1 MSLSG
6 FSVRFL
12 DRFLGFYAATCTI
25 LIPRSFKRINNGY
38 SRLIR
43 KERIDELKITMF
55 LPLERKISS
64 RYSVNIYSLSRYSIK
79 VFNPFLAI
87 DLNDRETMH
96 IQAYRRALVIF
107 QLLPASRRVVR
118 VASNSIFRIKS
129 NIMPLDIEMFISEIE
144 KRSAIY
150 NTKLKEYSDKNLKKK
165 LWIELCE
172 KFVDNWNDLSTADK
186 DEKNKQLQKKWKN
199 LRTCFKREYDEQK
212 SEMYGSGGKK
222 RHKYLYFD
230 QLLFLRDFIESRK
243 ISSNSEST
251 ISNRNDIE
259 NVIEE
264 TEDINHVSPVTSLKP
279 TANVTKRKKISN
291 NTFEESLLQM
301 LREKNDEE
309 KEIDEDKYFLLS
321 LLPSFRKL
329 NEEQKFIARIEIM
342 NVMRRLRLPEYHHTQ
357 TDSRGCCGS
366 MKKKTIVGGYVFT
379 WWFVT
384 DVQRLS
390 LEVMTLN
397 PVCENVETAQG
408 VPLTVTGVAQCKIM
422 KADELLHTASEQ
434 FLGKSVHEIKS
445 TILSTLEGHLRAI
458 LGTLSVEEVYKDRD
472 QFAALV
478 REVAAPDVGRMGIEI
493 LSFTIKDVY
502 DDVQYLASLGKAQTA
517 AVKRDADVGVAEAN
531 RDAGIR
537 EAECEKAA
545 MDIKYNT
552 DTKIEDNARL
562 FQLQKANFDQEVN
575 TAKAEA
581 QLAYELQ
588 AAKIR
593 QRIRNE
599 EIQIEIVERRKQ
611 IEVEEQEVRRKEHE
625 LQSTVRLPAEAEHY
639 KIGKVAEGK
648 RTQTVSAAKAEA
660 ERIRLIGE
668 AEAQA
673 LEAVGISEA
682 ERMRMKAAIYKKYG
696 EAAILNIALNALPK
710 IAAEV
715 AAPLARTEEIVLLG
729 GNDTTSGEITRLVG
743 QVPPA
748 VQALTGVDLSKVLG
762 KIPGANH

>member
-1 MSLSG
+1 MG
-6 FSVRFL
+6 NVH
-12 DRFLGFYAATCTI
+12 TCG
-25 LIPRSFKRINNGY
+25 PN
-38 SRLIR
+38 
-43 KERIDELKITMF
+43 E
-55 LPLERKISS
+55 
-64 RYSVNIYSLSRYSIK
+64 
-79 VFNPFLAI
+79 
-87 DLNDRETMH
+87 
-96 IQAYRRALVIF
+96 ALV
-107 QLLPASRRVVR
+107 V
-118 VASNSIFRIKS
+118 
-129 NIMPLDIEMFISEIE
+129 
-144 KRSAIY
+144 
-150 NTKLKEYSDKNLKKK
+150 
-165 LWIELCE
+165 
-172 KFVDNWNDLSTADK
+172 
-186 DEKNKQLQKKWKN
+186 
-199 LRTCFKREYDEQK
+199 
-212 SEMYGSGGKK
+212 SG
-222 RHKYLYFD
+222 
-230 QLLFLRDFIESRK
+230 
-243 ISSNSEST
+243 
-251 ISNRNDIE
+251 
-259 NVIEE
+259 
-264 TEDINHVSPVTSLKP
+264 
-279 TANVTKRKKISN
+279 
-291 NTFEESLLQM
+291 
-301 LREKNDEE
+301 
-309 KEIDEDKYFLLS
+309 
-321 LLPSFRKL
+321 
-329 NEEQKFIARIEIM
+329 
-342 NVMRRLRLPEYHHTQ
+342 
-357 TDSRGCCGS
+357 GCCGS
-366 MKKKTIVGGYVFT
+366 MKKRTIVGGYAFT

-397 PVCENVETAQG
+397 PVCESVETAQG

-599 EIQIEIVERRKQ
+599 EIQIEVVERRKQ
-611 IEVEEQEVRRKEHE
+611 IEVEEQEVKRKEHE

-639 KIGKVAEGK
+639 KIGKISEGK
-648 RTQTVSAAKAEA
+648 RTQTVDGAKAEA
-660 ERIRLIGE
+660 EKIRLIGE
-668 AEAQA
+668 AEAHA
-673 LEAVGISEA
+673 MEVVGVSEA
-682 ERMRMKAAIYKKYG
+682 ERMSMKAAIYKKYG
-696 EAAILNIALNALPK
+696 DAAVLNIVLNALPK

-729 GNDTTSGEITRLVG
+729 GNDKTSGEINRLVG

-748 VQALTGVDLSKVLG
+748 VQALTGVDLSKYPEARFWKAEEGNQRSPPPRCFEGL
-762 KIPGANH
+762 IDPEQIDPRLASLTIPPGAEKLVQQFTLNNYQSVYRVSYRDHWPSKDDEPDSSLSEKSKLSKKEQEKDLASELIIYLRNLYLDPHTEKVLAPPITSKRIYGYIRPKDLHTTFSAYQDSYGRTGGNIMLQNIELMAAAKKKNQALKQRLNYRISDAEPEKDPSMQISKKGRFKMNKGNLKTLYIVFHKT